1 MIDTKELREKITI
14 KGLDVVADTDILVV
28 LDRLEAWENVFGH
41 LGTPDE
47 VGNEWHAL
55 SDRLEAAES
64 EAIEQSRLNGMGA
77 EREAAL
83 LAKLE
88 AAEKERDALR
98 AALQHEA
105 DCVEAAKAEIEALRA
120 KIAAMEQQVPA
131 RLVTAVA
138 YRWRYRGAVKWQYG
152 ELTEETVQVAKE
164 HNHEIQSLGVLPGA
178 HPAPSV
184 PDGWK
189 EGVEAAARLI
199 DQKAERYANRFGID
213 DVGGLSF
220 GEGPHAE
227 IKMDHYTSMIELAD
241 EVRAMLAA
249 RARMSVPEGWK
260 LVPIEPTPT
269 MVKAGL
275 ESSHA
280 LNVHRVLVCYD
291 AMIDAAPEAK
301 P

>member
-120 KIAAMEQQVPA
+120 KIAAMEQQEPA
-131 RLVTAVA
+131 RLVTPTA
-138 YRWRYRGAVKWQYG
+138 YRWRYRGAIKWQYG
-152 ELTEETVQVAKE
+152 ELTEETARLAKE
-164 HNHEIQSLGVLPGA
+164 HNHEVQPLYALPGA

-184 PDGWK
+184 PDGWLRAID
-189 EGVEAAARLI
+189 EAAESECLEQARLNGMGSEREAALMA
-199 DQKAERYANRFGID
+199 KLEAAERERD
-213 DVGGLSF
+213 DLRAKVEQMEKQEPVGKIVAF
-220 GEGPHAE
+220 GESLHEPSWRAGRLPPL
-227 IKMDHYTSMIELAD
+227 MTELY
-241 EVRAMLAA
+241 
-249 RARMSVPEGWK
+249 
-260 LVPIEPTPT
+260 
-269 MVKAGL
+269 
-275 ESSHA
+275 A
-280 LNVHRVLVCYD
+280 L
-291 AMIDAAPEAK
+291 PGAK
-301 P
+301 GE